1 MFVAFRNPQVID
13 KKKGVQECR
22 ECDGR
27 GVKVEVVRMGLLR
40 LQEDLVEIRKFQVP
54 YWWAPDP
61 VINGM
66 TMGSPYKWPKIY

>member
-1 MFVAFRNPQVID
+1 MGCCSHELFVAFRNPQVID

-40 LQEDLVEIRKFQVP
+40 LQEDLVEILKFQVP
-54 YWWAPDP
+54 MVGP
-61 VINGM
+61 
-66 TMGSPYKWPKIY
+66 GSSYKWSDNG